1 MCSFFLVEIELV
13 DEKER
18 LSKLSTLYALQH
30 MGLWWLDQ
38 FRLVCSIMPK
48 SLRVSFDVMKSLPIL

>member
-1 MCSFFLVEIELV
+1 MYSFFLVEIELA

-30 MGLWWLDQ
+30 M
-38 FRLVCSIMPK
+38 
-48 SLRVSFDVMKSLPIL
+48 